1 MNLLPCQNKKFEKMK
16 KNGKLFF
23 LKISKI
29 QILHLNLNQKKNNDK
44 TIEFFFKNSK
54 FSKKIIFYTEI
65 CT

>member
-1 MNLLPCQNKKFEKMK
+1 MK
-16 KNGKLFF
+16 KNVKLFF

-44 TIEFFFKNSK
+44 KIEFFFKNSK